1 MAKYERLDR
10 AGRMEYAKQKL
21 HRETIINYQNAIGKS
36 MSPIFGVNTKSV
48 PGFTG
53 VRKQDTEL
61 TIQSTKSNINI
72 LGIIRED
79 GMHISSF
86 SINDDKLKTIVNND
100 FWVLKDRNL

>member
-1 MAKYERLDR
+1 
-10 AGRMEYAKQKL
+10 
-21 HRETIINYQNAIGKS
+21 

-48 PGFTG
+48 PGFAG

-61 TIQSTKSNINI
+61 TIQSTKSNIHI

-86 SINDDKLKTIVNND
+86 PVKNKKLKEMAKDD
-100 FWVLKDRNL
+100 FWVLKDRYF